1 MIALARKTLIHEWR
15 RFLPSALAVAFSGLL
30 LLMQAALVFGIFGS
44 AAVYINA
51 SSADLWAG
59 YPGTQ
64 SIELGRPIPP
74 RTEADLLS
82 DPAVQRVE
90 PFAWVDGD
98 WRGPAD
104 KGGVSVFVSGI
115 DPRPDGMMFARVL
128 TPRERALLDEPGG
141 VIVDAADLPKLG
153 VQVGAQ
159 ALINGQLVRIVGVGH
174 GLRALGGVNV
184 IASLDTARM
193 LDNDTGGSEVAY
205 YVAQL
210 KPGAD
215 PGAVA
220 ARLNAAAPRH
230 SYAAWTSA
238 DFARRAVLYWMFE
251 TGAGLGVM
259 FLAAVVF
266 AVGAVITSQTLMAAV
281 AGSVREYATL
291 HALGVGF
298 GSLRAVVL
306 EQAAWIGLFGLIVGG
321 AFSAILIAAA
331 RGQDVPVQLGV
342 GTSLVC
348 AALVM
353 AIALVSGLASL
364 RALRRADPA
373 LLLR

>member
-1 MIALARKTLIHEWR
+1 MIPLARRTLIHEWR

-51 SSADLWAG
+51 SGADLWVG
-59 YPGTQ
+59 YSGTQ
-64 SIELGRPIPP
+64 SVELGRPIPP
-74 RTEADLLS
+74 RTQTQLLN

-104 KGGVSVFVSGI
+104 TGGVSVFVSGI
-115 DPRPDGMMFARVL
+115 DARPQGMMFAKVL
-128 TPRERALLDEPGG
+128 TQHQRALLREPGG
-141 VIVDAADLPKLG
+141 VIVDAGDLSKLG
-153 VQVGAQ
+153 VKIGAQ

-184 IASLDTARM
+184 IASLDTARA
-193 LDNDTGGSEVAY
+193 LDTDTGGSEVAY
-205 YVAQL
+205 YVAKL
-210 KPGAD
+210 RSGANPD
-215 PGAVA
+215 VVA
-220 ARLNAAAPRH
+220 ARLDAAAPQH
-230 SYAAWTSA
+230 SYAVWTASE
-238 DFARRAVLYWMFE
+238 FGRRAVLFWMFE

-281 AGSVREYATL
+281 ASSVREYATL
-291 HALGVGF
+291 NALGVGL
-298 GSLRAVVL
+298 GALRRVVL
-306 EQAAWIGLFGLIVGG
+306 EQAAWIGLFGLLVGG
-321 AFSAILIAAA
+321 IFSALLIALA
-331 RGQDVPVQLGV
+331 RAQDVPVKLGIA
-342 GTSLVC
+342 TTLAC
-348 AALVM
+348 AVLVM
-353 AIALVSGLASL
+353 AIALVSGVASL
-364 RALRRADPA
+364 RALRRIDPA

>member
-1 MIALARKTLIHEWR
+1 MIPLARKTLLYEWR

-30 LLMQAALVFGIFGS
+30 LLMQAALVFGIFGAS
-44 AAVYINA
+44 AVYINT
-51 SSADLWAG
+51 SDADLWAG

-74 RTEADLLS
+74 RVQVELLS

-90 PFAWVDGD
+90 PFAWIDGD

-115 DPRPDGMMFARVL
+115 DPRPDGMMFANVL
-128 TPRERALLDEPGG
+128 TPQQRALLREPGG
-141 VIVDAADLPKLG
+141 VLVDAADLPKLG
-153 VQVGAQ
+153 VNVGDQ
-159 ALINGQLVRIVGVGH
+159 ALINGQLVRIVGTGH

-184 IASLDTARM
+184 IASLDTARA
-193 LDNDTGGSEVAY
+193 LDNDNGGTEVAY
-205 YVAQL
+205 YVAKL
-210 KPGAD
+210 KPGSDAD
-215 PGAVA
+215 AVA
-220 ARLNAAAPRH
+220 ARLNAQTRG
-230 SYAAWTSA
+230 YAVWTASA
-238 DFARRAVLYWMFE
+238 FSRRAVLYWMLE
-251 TGAGLGVM
+251 TGAGLGVV
-259 FLAAVVF
+259 FLALVVF

-298 GSLRAVVL
+298 GRLRIVVL
-306 EQAAWIGLFGLIVGG
+306 EQAAWIGLSGLIVGG
-321 AFSAILIAAA
+321 VFSLILIALA
-331 RGQDVPVQLGV
+331 RGQDVPVAVNPL
-342 GTSLVC
+342 SWLVC

-353 AIALVSGLASL
+353 GIALVSGAVAVRTL
-364 RALRRADPA
+364 RHADPA

>member
-1 MIALARKTLIHEWR
+1 MVPLARKTLIHEWR

-44 AAVYINA
+44 AAVYINT
-51 SSADLWAG
+51 SSADLWIG

-64 SIELGRPIPP
+64 SIDLGRPIPP
-74 RTEADLLS
+74 QTQAALLMNP
-82 DPAVQRVE
+82 DVTRVE
-90 PFAWVDGD
+90 PFAWIDGD
-98 WRGPAD
+98 WRGPAGS
-104 KGGVSVFVSGI
+104 GGVSVFVSGI
-115 DPRPDGMMFARVL
+115 DPRPDGMMFADVL
-128 TPRERALLDEPGG
+128 TPQQRALLREPGG
-141 VIVDAADLPKLG
+141 VIVDRSDLPKLG
-153 VQVGAQ
+153 VRIGDQ

-184 IASLDTARM
+184 VASLDTART
-193 LDNDTGGSEVAY
+193 LDTDTGGAQVAY
-205 YVAQL
+205 YVAKL

-215 PGAVA
+215 AGAVA
-220 ARLNAAAPRH
+220 KQLNAAARGH
-230 SYAAWTSA
+230 RYAVWTRDA
-238 DFARRAVLYWMFE
+238 FARRAVLYWMFE

-266 AVGAVITSQTLMAAV
+266 AVGAVITSQTLMGAV

-291 HALGVGF
+291 HALGV
-298 GSLRAVVL
+298 SLRDLRRVVL

-321 AFSAILIAAA
+321 IFSLILIALAS
-331 RGQDVPVQLGV
+331 GQDVPVQLNAL
-342 GTSLVC
+342 SWLVC

-353 AIALVSGLASL
+353 GIALVSGVAAVRSL
-364 RALRRADPA
+364 RHADPA

>member
-1 MIALARKTLIHEWR
+1 MVPLARKTLIHEWR
-15 RFLPSALAVAFSGLL
+15 RFLPSGLAVAFSGLL

-44 AAVYINA
+44 AAVYINT
-51 SSADLWAG
+51 SDADLWAG

-64 SIELGRPIPP
+64 SIELGRPIAP
-74 RTEADLLS
+74 RTEAELLS

-90 PFAWVDGD
+90 PFAWIDGD
-98 WRGPAD
+98 WRGPAN

-115 DPRPDGMMFARVL
+115 DPRPDGMMFAKVL
-128 TPRERALLDEPGG
+128 TPQQRALLNEPGG
-141 VIVDAADLPKLG
+141 VIVDAADLSKLG

-184 IASLDTARM
+184 IASLNTARA

-205 YVAQL
+205 YVAKL
-210 KPGAD
+210 KAD
-215 PGAVA
+215 ADANAVA
-220 ARLNAAAPRH
+220 ARLNADAPRH
-230 SYAAWTSA
+230 SYAVWTAA

-251 TGAGLGVM
+251 TGAGLGVV

-298 GSLRAVVL
+298 GALRAVVL
-306 EQAAWIGLFGLIVGG
+306 EQAAWIGLFGLLIGG
-321 AFSAILIAAA
+321 AFSAILILLA
-331 RGQDVPVQLGV
+331 RGQDVPVNLGIS
-342 GTSLVC
+342 TALVC

-353 AIALVSGLASL
+353 AIALVSGIASL
-364 RALRRADPA
+364 RVLRHADPA

>member
-15 RFLPSALAVAFSGLL
+15 RFLPSALAIAFSGLL

-51 SSADLWAG
+51 SGGDLWVG

-104 KGGVSVFVSGI
+104 TGGVSVFVSGI
-115 DPRPDGMMFARVL
+115 DPRPDGMMFAKAL
-128 TPRERALLDEPGG
+128 TLQQRALLREPGG

-153 VQVGAQ
+153 VAIGAQ

-184 IASLDTARM
+184 IASLDTARA
-193 LDNDTGGSEVAY
+193 LDTDTGGSEVAY
-205 YVAQL
+205 YVAKL
-210 KPGAD
+210 KSGAD
-215 PGAVA
+215 AEAIAG
-220 ARLNAAAPRH
+220 RLNAAAPRH
-230 SYAAWTSA
+230 SYAVWTSA

-266 AVGAVITSQTLMAAV
+266 AVGAVITSQSLMAAV

-291 HALGVGF
+291 HALGVGL
-298 GSLRAVVL
+298 GALRRVVL
-306 EQAAWIGLFGLIVGG
+306 EQAAWIGLFGLLVGG
-321 AFSAILIAAA
+321 IFSAILIALA
-331 RGQDVPVQLGV
+331 RGQDVPVQLGIA
-342 GTSLVC
+342 TSLVC

-353 AIALVSGLASL
+353 AIALVSGIASL

>member
-44 AAVYINA
+44 AAVYINT

-90 PFAWVDGD
+90 PFAWVAGD

-104 KGGVSVFVSGI
+104 TGGVSVFVSGI
-115 DPRPDGMMFARVL
+115 DPRPDGMMFAKVL
-128 TPRERALLDEPGG
+128 TRQQRALLREPGG

-153 VQVGAQ
+153 VRIGAQ

-193 LDNDTGGSEVAY
+193 LDTDTGGSEVAY

-210 KPGAD
+210 KPGAAAD
-215 PGAVA
+215 AVA

-230 SYAAWTSA
+230 SYAVWTAA
-238 DFARRAVLYWMFE
+238 DFASNAVLYWMFE

-266 AVGAVITSQTLMAAV
+266 GVGAVITSQSLMAAV
-281 AGSVREYATL
+281 AGSAREYATL
-291 HALGVGF
+291 HALGVGL
-298 GSLRAVVL
+298 GALRTVVL
-306 EQAAWIGLFGLIVGG
+306 EQAAWIGLLGLLVGG
-321 AFSAILIAAA
+321 VFSAILIALA
-331 RGQDVPVQLGV
+331 RGQDVPVKLGV
-342 GTSLVC
+342 TTSLVC

-353 AIALVSGLASL
+353 AIALVSGIASL